1 MNFKDKNCF
10 PNELIALAKI
20 SKNDV
25 LDKFGTDV
33 FKKVVYDVL
42 TGKNVREFT
51 EILTRTRLLESNLS
65 FFDFFVDKMKEGITP
80 KQLYLYAKN
89 ALSNKSYV
97 KSNQPVL
104 EWMVMMTN
112 KQTQNVLR
120 DEHGD
125 GFDRLALR
133 TQEEILKIKNGYE
146 DKIGEISIG
155 GQKVSLEDFCYIILS
170 LGSQT
175 LTIRGSEKSLHG
187 KYFEKLILGSLFT
200 IMGFEYKEK
209 IEEGLNAK
217 CFTLST
223 RADDRESDATLV
235 FNGKAIRVDIGFIGR
250 GNTEISLDKVSRF
263 RRMDDIGGVM
273 HNISTMVIVDVIGDR
288 SRIVNMAEEIDGKVV
303 AMSDPY
309 WVAKVSSYISSKLNV
324 DDLLED
330 KPQLKY
336 IQSFISD
343 ALENVE
349 LEKYIKL

>member
-175 LTIRGSEKSLHG
+175 LTIRGSEKYLHG

-343 ALENVE
+343 ALENVD

>member
-10 PNELIALAKI
+10 PKELIALAKI
-20 SKNDV
+20 SKSDV
-25 LDKFGTDV
+25 LNKFGTDV

-65 FFDFFVDKMKEGITP
+65 LFYFFVKKMEEGLTP
-80 KQLYLYAKN
+80 KQLFLIAKD

-97 KSNQPVL
+97 KSNQPAL

-120 DEHGD
+120 DDHGD

-133 TQEEILKIKNGYE
+133 TQEEILQIKNKYE

-155 GQKVSLEDFCYIILS
+155 GQNISLEDFCYILLS

-200 IMGFEYKEK
+200 IMGFEYKKE
-209 IEEGLNAK
+209 IETGVNSK

-223 RADDRESDATLV
+223 RAEDRESDATL
-235 FNGKAIRVDIGFIGR
+235 FFDGKVIQVDIGFIGR

-263 RRMDDIGGVM
+263 RRRHEIDGVM
-273 HNISTMVIVDVIGDR
+273 HNASTMVIVDVIGDK
-288 SRIVNMAEEIDGKVV
+288 SRISDMAKSIDGEIF
-303 AMSDPY
+303 AMSDPF
-309 WVAKVSSYISSKLNV
+309 WVAKVSSYVSSKLNV

-330 KPQLKY
+330 KPQLKF
-336 IQSFISD
+336 IQPFISD
-343 ALENVE
+343 ALEKVD

>member
-1 MNFKDKNCF
+1 
-10 PNELIALAKI
+10 
-20 SKNDV
+20 NDV

-97 KSNQPVL
+97 KSNQPIL

-187 KYFEKLILGSLFT
+187 K
-200 IMGFEYKEK
+200 
-209 IEEGLNAK
+209 
-217 CFTLST
+217 
-223 RADDRESDATLV
+223 
-235 FNGKAIRVDIGFIGR
+235 
-250 GNTEISLDKVSRF
+250 
-263 RRMDDIGGVM
+263 
-273 HNISTMVIVDVIGDR
+273 
-288 SRIVNMAEEIDGKVV
+288 
-303 AMSDPY
+303 
-309 WVAKVSSYISSKLNV
+309 
-324 DDLLED
+324 
-330 KPQLKY
+330 
-336 IQSFISD
+336 
-343 ALENVE
+343 
-349 LEKYIKL
+349 

>member
-25 LDKFGTDV
+25 FEKFGSDV

-51 EILTRTRLLESNLS
+51 EILTRARLLESNLS
-65 FFDFFVDKMKEGITP
+65 FFNFFVDKMKEGISP
-80 KQLYLYAKN
+80 KQLYLSAKDS
-89 ALSNKSYV
+89 LSNKTYA

-120 DEHGD
+120 DDHGD
-125 GFDRLALR
+125 GFDRLAIR
-133 TQEEILKIKNGYE
+133 TQEEILSINNEYKN
-146 DKIGEISIG
+146 KIGEISVG
-155 GQKVSLEDFCYIILS
+155 GQVVSLEDFCYIILS

-209 IEEGLNAK
+209 IDGGCAGK
-217 CFTLST
+217 YFTLST
-223 RADDRESDATLV
+223 RAEDRESDATLV
-235 FNGKAIRVDIGFIGR
+235 FNGKAIKVDIGFIGR

-263 RRMDDIGGVM
+263 RRMDDIGGIM
-273 HNISTMVIVDVIGDR
+273 HNVSTMIIVDVIGDR
-288 SRIVNMAEEIDGKVV
+288 SRISEMAEEIDGKII
-303 AMSDPY
+303 AMSHPY
-309 WVAKVSSYISSKLNV
+309 WVSSVSAYISSKLGI
-324 DDLLED
+324 DDLMAD
-330 KPQLKY
+330 KPQLRD
-336 IQSFISD
+336 IQPFISD
-343 ALENVE
+343 ALEQVD
-349 LEKYIKL
+349 LEQFIKL